1 MDENVSKVYDTST
14 RKENDIGLTA
24 ESMFTSRSSGI
35 EINKKLTSIKDS
47 IEETKWFESRD
58 PSPNVQPFLL
68 DLLKAIAS

>member
-1 MDENVSKVYDTST
+1 MKMYQKYMIHRLG
-14 RKENDIGLTA
+14 RKTISDWP
-24 ESMFTSRSSGI
+24 FTSRSSGI

-58 PSPNVQPFLL
+58 PSLNEQPFLV

>member
-1 MDENVSKVYDTST
+1 MKMYQKYMIHRLG
-14 RKENDIGLTA
+14 RKTISDWLP
-24 ESMFTSRSSGI
+24 FTSRSSGI

-58 PSPNVQPFLL
+58 PSPNEQPFLV